1 MPVMKPISSND
12 IPQGENWLYE
22 IKYDGFRCVIYW
34 NQGEIK
40 LVSKNNKEL
49 TKGFPEIVEALYA
62 VESEMTEV
70 LPITLDGELVILNND
85 YQGNFSALQKRGRLK
100 NKAAILKAAE
110 TRPASFL
117 AFDLW
122 QQGKENME
130 KVPYIERKIALE
142 SLLAT
147 IKVPQLRIVK
157 AFENPNKLWEIIF
170 NYKGE
175 GMIAKRKRSIYQLGK
190 GHHDW
195 LKIKNWRTF
204 HGFLTTYD
212 KKNNY
217 FTVGVFNGENISTIG
232 KCKHGL
238 DKDTFSSIAQFFIKN
253 GVEHGEGYELPPAI
267 CASLHTLDLYKNE
280 LREPEFSTLL
290 PNISATECTQQ
301 KLELDMAML
310 PQKVEL
316 TNTEKIFW
324 PSTGYT
330 KGDLL
335 VYIREIAPYMLPFIK
350 SKALTIIRA
359 PDGVSNEH
367 FFQKHLPDYA
377 PDFINSIPYENKK
390 LIVCDSLDSL
400 IWFANHGAVEYH
412 VPFQYITQTHPHEIV
427 FDLDPPDRKRFS
439 LAIKA
444 ANIIKPMLDELEL
457 TSFVKTSGNKGLQI
471 HIPLPSNKLSYED
484 TALITQSIAWT
495 VETAYP
501 NLFTTERMKKKRNE
515 RLYIDYVQ
523 HGKDKTIITP
533 YSPRRTEEATVST
546 PLFWEEV
553 KEGLEPTCFTVKNMV
568 ERVQTLGCPFNDYFK
583 VGENQELDKVLS
595 LIRG

>member
-1 MPVMKPISSND
+1 MPVMKPVSSND
-12 IPQGENWLYE
+12 ITQGEDWLYE
-22 IKYDGFRCVIYW
+22 VKYDGFRCVIYW

-40 LVSKNNKEL
+40 LVSKNNKDL

-100 NKAAILKAAE
+100 NKASILKAAE

-147 IKVPQLRIVK
+147 IKVPHLRIVK
-157 AFENPNKLWEIIF
+157 AFENSNKLWEIIF

-175 GMIAKRKRSIYQLGK
+175 GMIAKRKRSIYQPGK

-253 GVEHGEGYELPPAI
+253 GVEHGESYELPPAI

-377 PDFINSIPYENKK
+377 PDFINS
-390 LIVCDSLDSL
+390 
-400 IWFANHGAVEYH
+400 
-412 VPFQYITQTHPHEIV
+412 
-427 FDLDPPDRKRFS
+427 
-439 LAIKA
+439 
-444 ANIIKPMLDELEL
+444 
-457 TSFVKTSGNKGLQI
+457 
-471 HIPLPSNKLSYED
+471 
-484 TALITQSIAWT
+484 
-495 VETAYP
+495 
-501 NLFTTERMKKKRNE
+501 
-515 RLYIDYVQ
+515 
-523 HGKDKTIITP
+523 
-533 YSPRRTEEATVST
+533 
-546 PLFWEEV
+546 
-553 KEGLEPTCFTVKNMV
+553 
-568 ERVQTLGCPFNDYFK
+568 
-583 VGENQELDKVLS
+583 
-595 LIRG
+595 